1 LSINIFTASP
11 QGGDIAERRLM
22 SKHPFTGLGV
32 ALVTPFTDDNKID
45 YKSLERLLEH
55 LLRDQAMDF
64 LVVHGTTGESPC
76 LTRPEREAVTRRV
89 VEQVAG
95 RCPIVVGL
103 GGNDTVETGE
113 RFQAMDTHG
122 VSGILSVVPYYNKP
136 SQEGIFQ
143 HFSYLAQRSELPLI
157 LYNVPSRVGVNMASD
172 TVVRL
177 ARTHSNIVG
186 VKEASGFPQQA
197 GQITSSELPEDFVVL
212 SGDDA
217 LCVAFAQNGARGVI
231 SVAGNAYP
239 RLTSRL
245 IHLAMDG
252 RYNEADMIQT
262 AMRQL
267 NTQLFQEGNPAGIKA
282 LLHLMG
288 LIDTECL
295 RLPLVCV
302 SQELRERLDETRRVL
317 DGYAERLDY

>member
-1 LSINIFTASP
+1 
-11 QGGDIAERRLM
+11 M

-89 VEQVAG
+89 VDQVAG
-95 RCPIVVGL
+95 RCPIMVGL

-113 RFQAMDTHG
+113 RIQAMDSHG

-197 GQITSSELPEDFVVL
+197 EQITSAELPKDFVVL

-217 LCVAFAQNGARGVI
+217 LTVAFVQNGAQGVI
-231 SVAGNAYP
+231 SVVGNAYP

-245 IHLAMDG
+245 THLAMQG
-252 RYNEADMIQT
+252 RYNEADMLQT
-262 AMRQL
+262 AMRQI
-267 NTQLFQEGNPAGIKA
+267 NMQLFQEGNPSGIKA
-282 LLHLMG
+282 LLRLMC
-288 LIDTECL
+288 LIDSDTL
-295 RLPLVCV
+295 RLPLVPV
-302 SQELRERLDETRRVL
+302 SEELRVRLDETRKEL
-317 DGYAERLDY
+317 DLYASTIGC

>member
-1 LSINIFTASP
+1 
-11 QGGDIAERRLM
+11 M

-32 ALVTPFTDDNKID
+32 ALVTPFTEDNQVD
-45 YKSLERLLEH
+45 YKSLERLVEH
-55 LLRDQAMDF
+55 LLRDQATDF
-64 LVVHGTTGESPC
+64 LVIHGTTGESPC
-76 LTRPEREAVTRRV
+76 LTRQEREVITRRV
-89 VEQVAG
+89 VDQVAG

-103 GGNDTVETGE
+103 GGNNTAETAE
-113 RFQAMDTHG
+113 RIQAMDTRG

-136 SQEGIFQ
+136 SQEGIYQ
-143 HFSYLAQRSELPLI
+143 HFACLAEHSRLPLI
-157 LYNVPSRVGVNMASD
+157 LYNVPGRVGVNMASD

-177 ARTHSNIVG
+177 ARAYNNIVG

-197 GQITSSELPEDFVVL
+197 EQITSAELPEGFVVL

-217 LCVAFAQNGARGVI
+217 LTVSFVQNGARGVI
-231 SVAGNAYP
+231 SVVGNAYP

-245 IHLAMDG
+245 VHLAMKG

-282 LLHLMG
+282 LLSLMH
-288 LIDTECL
+288 LIDSEQL

-302 SQELRERLDETRRVL
+302 SSELRERLDETRKSL
-317 DGYAERLDY
+317 DDYIATLGY